1 MKSFPGKVF
10 FPGFSGIRWFFSRE
24 GLSKDSFHFHAF
36 GGSFPGKVDLF
47 PGNDFRLAAEGLFP
61 GEEVFSRGV
70 YIVVV
75 VVALLVVV
83 FLLVCGCLLLWLAA
97 SKIVG
102 MFNEA
107 LFCADLLPKR
117 FFSREDF

>member
-1 MKSFPGKVF
+1 M
-10 FPGFSGIRWFFSRE
+10 
-24 GLSKDSFHFHAF
+24 
-36 GGSFPGKVDLF
+36 DLF

-70 YIVVV
+70 YVVVV

-107 LFCADLLPKR
+107 LFCADFQNG
-117 FFSREDF
+117 FFPGRIFESVQVVHIQR